1 MVKGLALGRL
11 GRSAIGLVLFASV
24 AGAAPVVRAAC
35 YNADDMVAKVA
46 ESGLPWERR
55 TENVWRVD
63 LQSRTRGEINVI
75 AVCSDENVVVFSVLA
90 YAKELQPS
98 RELLTLLLRAA
109 AHFDRV
115 KLTIDEDGD
124 YAVRIDVWAQYY
136 NGAVLAS
143 AANQVRAVI
152 DEMTDAL
159 RKFHA
164 SKQ

>member
-1 MVKGLALGRL
+1 MVV
-11 GRSAIGLVLFASV
+11 SAIMRIVCIALCAGVFIAAASH
-24 AGAAPVVRAAC
+24 ARADC
-35 YNADDMVAKVA
+35 YNTDDMVSKAA
-46 ESGLPWERR
+46 ESGLSWERR
-55 TENVWRVD
+55 SETVWRVD
-63 LQSRTRGEINVI
+63 MQSRTRGQINVI
-75 AVCSDENVVVFSVLA
+75 ASCSAENVVVFSILA

-98 RELLTLLLRAA
+98 QELLTLLLRAA

-115 KLTIDEDGD
+115 KITIDEDGD
-124 YAVRIDVWAQYY
+124 YAVRIDIWAQYY

-152 DEMTDAL
+152 DAMTDAL